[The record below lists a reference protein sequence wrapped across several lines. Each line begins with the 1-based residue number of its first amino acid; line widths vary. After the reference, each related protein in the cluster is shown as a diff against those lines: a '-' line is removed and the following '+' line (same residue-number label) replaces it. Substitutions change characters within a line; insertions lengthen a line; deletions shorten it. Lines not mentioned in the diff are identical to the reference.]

1 MNKFSLCF
9 LLLALTL
16 CLPAEEAQLLFHCS
30 FDEGDL
36 TSFTCQPGDVLK
48 PRLKGEPAKV
58 ALVEGV
64 HGKALELK
72 EGCKVKYVPG
82 KPDAL
87 LGLTP
92 PFTIALWMKKTAEAP
107 KHDIFLATISD
118 QKEQGGFELFWH
130 WKRAMFRWGKNDNEN
145 LISPAGLLYL
155 NKWHHIAVTHDGK
168 TIIMYVDAIAVAQKE
183 DNGTFKPLPQAK
195 YKKYRATI
203 GHYPTNFNAYQHVG
217 MLDDIYVFS
226 KALNAEEITRLAA
239 AQPHREQSEIK

>member
-1 MNKFSLCF
+1 MNKFCF
-9 LLLALTL
+9 LLLALSL
-16 CLPAEEAQLLFHCS
+16 CLAAEDGQLLFHCS

-36 TSFTCQPGDVLK
+36 SEFICRPGNVLG
-48 PRLKGEPAKV
+48 PRIKGEPSKV

-64 HGKALELK
+64 HGRGLELQA
-72 EGCKVKYVPG
+72 GCKVKYITG

-92 PFTIALWMKKTAEAP
+92 PFTIALWMKKTAEEP

-130 WKRAMFRWGKNDNEN
+130 WSRAMFRWGKSDDEKI
-145 LISPAGLLYL
+145 ISPSGLLYL

-168 TIIMYVDAIAVAQKE
+168 TITLYVDAIAVAQKD

-195 YKKYRATI
+195 HRKYRPTV
-203 GHYPTNFNAYQHVG
+203 GQYPTNFNAYQHVG
-217 MLDDIYVFS
+217 IIDEIYVFG
-226 KALNAEEITRLAA
+226 KALNAEEITGLATG
-239 AQPHREQSEIK
+239 QP